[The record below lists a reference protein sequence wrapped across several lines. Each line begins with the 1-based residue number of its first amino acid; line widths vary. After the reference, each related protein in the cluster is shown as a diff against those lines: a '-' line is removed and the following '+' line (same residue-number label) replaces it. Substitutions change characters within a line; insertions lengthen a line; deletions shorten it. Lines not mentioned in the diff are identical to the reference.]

1 MDNTTMEAIVKMMD
15 SEMDLIHEDLHE
27 AKMELADVT
36 MDDGDYQC
44 KMDKKIACKEFEAQR
59 KIVAKLKDRIQCMMG
74 DISMPKSP
82 ALARMA

>member
-1 MDNTTMEAIVKMMD
+1 MDNTTIEEIVKMMD
-15 SEMDLIHEDLHE
+15 YEMDLIHEDLHE

-59 KIVAKLKDRIQCMMG
+59 KIVARLKEKIQSMMSG
-74 DISMPKSP
+74 VSMSSP

>member
-1 MDNTTMEAIVKMMD
+1 
-15 SEMDLIHEDLHE
+15 
-27 AKMELADVT
+27 MELADVT

-59 KIVAKLKDRIQCMMG
+59 KIVARLKEKIQSMMSG
-74 DISMPKSP
+74 VSMSSP